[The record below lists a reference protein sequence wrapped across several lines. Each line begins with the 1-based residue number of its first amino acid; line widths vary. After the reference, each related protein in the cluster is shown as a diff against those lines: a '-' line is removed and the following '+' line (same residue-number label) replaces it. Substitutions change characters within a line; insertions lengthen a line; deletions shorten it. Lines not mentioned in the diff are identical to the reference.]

1 MKAIRVREFGDPEVL
16 RLEEVT
22 PPRPGPGQVLVRM
35 QAIGVNPVETYIR
48 AGTCRQ
54 AIGIPAYPLSSYRP
68 LGAGLY
74 LAWIASCS
82 VMYLPFLV
90 VP

>member
-1 MKAIRVREFGDPEVL
+1 MKAIRVHEFGGPEVL
-16 RLEEVT
+16 RFEEVPT
-22 PPRPGPGQVLVRM
+22 PQPGRGEVLVRM
-35 QAIGVNPVETYIR
+35 YAIGVNPVEIYVR

-54 AIGIPAYPLSSYRP
+54 AMGIPACLLSSYRP

-74 LAWIASCS
+74 PACFASCS